1 MADILKDP
9 ADLEA
14 VRTIVGLDS
23 DNLTDEQISN
33 TYIDPAENDLA
44 KALAGGS
51 VTLTIAQIMGLT
63 NGATAADKIHLIEA
77 TRNYV
82 AYRAT
87 PALPVLLNTSETVGL
102 ETQDAGT
109 TQGWKDQADRFL
121 AEYDKQL
128 GKITG
133 FRRWRTL

>member
-9 ADLEA
+9 SDIEA

-23 DNLTDEQISN
+23 DSLTDEQIIN

-44 KALAGGS
+44 GALAGGG
-51 VTLTIAQIMGLT
+51 VTLTIVQIMGLT
-63 NGATAADKIHLIEA
+63 NGATVVDKIHLMEA
-77 TRNYV
+77 ARNYV

-87 PALPVLLNTSETVGL
+87 PALPILLNTSESVGPETVDQGA
-102 ETQDAGT
+102 TS
-109 TQGWKDQADRFL
+109 GWKDQADRFL